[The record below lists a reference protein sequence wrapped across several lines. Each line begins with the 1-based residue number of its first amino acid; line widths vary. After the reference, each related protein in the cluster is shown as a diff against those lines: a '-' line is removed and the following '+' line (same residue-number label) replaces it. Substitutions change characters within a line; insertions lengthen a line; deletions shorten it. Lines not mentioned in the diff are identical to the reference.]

1 MSNKEE
7 KSKQLTPRQIQQ
19 RKKMLVY
26 PLLFVV
32 FGVCMYI
39 IFAPAYKDT
48 LEDETVNGY
57 NVEIPSPRL
66 DEITE
71 DENKISTYEAEI
83 QKRRNEEK
91 VKTLEDYAFLLQG
104 EKGEPENLFGEP
116 EKTKEPDSKMQSSVS
131 TYQKMNR
138 EMQSFYQ
145 PDNDKE
151 RREKADLERQ
161 VEELKEQLQASTSQP
176 DQYEVMEQSYK
187 MAAKYL
193 NPVSVQP
200 QSSTPVQNNHNEDN
214 YVTVEPERENVI
226 SMLGEISDS
235 AFIES
240 FKGKRNLGFNTVGTD
255 KLIQRNTIKACIDSD
270 QVLLFGESTGSQ
282 KVQLRL
288 LENIRVGD
296 LVIPRNTLIAGIAKL
311 SAERI
316 GIVVN
321 SIKYMGNIIPV
332 SLKVHDTDG
341 LEGLNCPG
349 SVERNT
355 AKDIGGNIGG
365 SVGTSINLGSNAGE
379 QVVADVSRSVIQGV
393 TNYIGKKIKM
403 VKVSLKA
410 NYNVLIVN
418 TK

>member
-1 MSNKEE
+1 MSKEE

-39 IFAPAYKDT
+39 IFAPASKKSND
-48 LEDETVNGY
+48 DEKVNGY
-57 NVEIPSPRL
+57 NVEIPTPSS
-66 DEITE
+66 DKIAE
-71 DENKISTYEAEI
+71 DKISAYEAEM
-83 QKRRNEEK
+83 QMKKQEEK

-235 AFIES
+235 AFIQS
-240 FKGKRNLGFNTVGTD
+240 LGGKRNLGFNTVETN
-255 KLIQRNTIKACIDSD
+255 KVIQRNTIRACLNSD
-270 QVLLFGESTGSQ
+270 QVLLFGENTGSQ

-288 LENIRVGD
+288 LENIRVGN
-296 LVIPRNTLIAGIAKL
+296 LVIPRNSLLTGTAKL
-311 SAERI
+311 SSERLA
-316 GIVVN
+316 IVIN
-321 SIKYMGNIIPV
+321 TIEYLGNIVPV
-332 SLKVHDTDG
+332 SLNVHDTDG

-349 SVERNT
+349 SVERST

-365 SVGTSINLGSNAGE
+365 SVGTSINLGNNAGE
-379 QVVADVSRSVIQGV
+379 QVVADISRNVIQGV
-393 TNYIGKKIKM
+393 TNYFGKKLKM
-403 VKVSLKA
+403 VKVTLKS
-410 NYNVLIVN
+410 NYQVLIVN
-418 TK
+418 MK

>member
-57 NVEIPSPRL
+57 NVEIPSPSS
-66 DEITE
+66 DEIAE
-71 DENKISTYEAEI
+71 DKLSAYEAEM
-83 QKRRNEEK
+83 QKKKQEEK

-145 PDNDKE
+145 PITRED
-151 RREKADLERQ
+151 REKKDLERQ
-161 VEELKEQLQASTSQP
+161 VEELKEQLQSSTPQP
-176 DQYEVMEQSYK
+176 DQYEIMEQSYK

-200 QSSTPVQNNHNEDN
+200 QPSTPVQNNHNEDN

-235 AFIES
+235 AFIQS
-240 FKGKRNLGFNTVGTD
+240 LGGKRNLGFNTVETN
-255 KLIQRNTIKACIDSD
+255 KVIQRNTIRACVNTD
-270 QVLLFGESTGSQ
+270 QILLFGENTGSQ

-296 LVIPRNTLIAGIAKL
+296 LVIPRNSLVTGIAKL
-311 SAERI
+311 SAERLA
-316 GIVVN
+316 IVIN
-321 SIKYMGNIIPV
+321 TIEYLGNIVPV
-332 SLKVHDTDG
+332 SLNVRDTDG

-355 AKDIGGNIGG
+355 AKDIGENIGG
-365 SVGTSINLGSNAGE
+365 SVGTSINLGNNAGE
-379 QVVADVSRSVIQGV
+379 QVVADISRNVIQGV
-393 TNYIGKKIKM
+393 TNYLGKKLKM
-403 VKVSLKA
+403 VKVALKS
-410 NYNVLIVN
+410 NYQVLIVN
-418 TK
+418 MK

>member
-1 MSNKEE
+1 MSKEE

-39 IFAPAYKDT
+39 IFAPASKKSND
-48 LEDETVNGY
+48 DEKVNGY
-57 NVEIPSPRL
+57 NVEIPTPSS
-66 DEITE
+66 DKIAE
-71 DENKISTYEAEI
+71 DKISAYEAEM
-83 QKRRNEEK
+83 QMKKQEEK

-161 VEELKEQLQASTSQP
+161 VEELKELLQSSTSQP
-176 DQYEVMEQSYK
+176 DQYEVMERSYK

-200 QSSTPVQNNHNEDN
+200 QSSTLVQNNHNENN

-240 FKGKRNLGFNTVGTD
+240 LKVKRNLGFNTVGTN
-255 KLIQRNTIKACIDSD
+255 KVIQRNTIRACVNANQI
-270 QVLLFGESTGSQ
+270 LLFGENSGAQT
-282 KVQLRL
+282 VQLRL
-288 LENIRVGD
+288 LENVRIVD
-296 LVIPRNTLIAGIAKL
+296 IIIPRNTLITGIAKL
-311 SAERI
+311 SAERLE
-316 GIVVN
+316 IVVN

-332 SLKVHDTDG
+332 SLKICDTDG
-341 LEGLNCPG
+341 LMGLNCPG
-349 SVERNT
+349 SLERAN
-355 AKDIGGNIGG
+355 AKDLGGNLTGNI
-365 SVGTSINLGSNAGE
+365 GTSINLGSNAGE

-403 VKVSLKA
+403 VKVSLKG
-410 NYNVLIVN
+410 NYNILIVN
-418 TK
+418 SK

>member
-39 IFAPAYKDT
+39 IFAPAYKNT

-71 DENKISTYEAEI
+71 DENKISTYEAEM
-83 QKRRNEEK
+83 QKKKQEEK

-145 PDNDKE
+145 PITRED
-151 RREKADLERQ
+151 REKKDLERQ
-161 VEELKEQLQASTSQP
+161 VEELKEQLQSSTPQP
-176 DQYEVMEQSYK
+176 DQYEIMEQSYK

-200 QSSTPVQNNHNEDN
+200 QPSAPVQNSRHEDN

-240 FKGKRNLGFNTVGTD
+240 LGGKRNLGFNTVETN
-255 KLIQRNTIKACIDSD
+255 KVIQRNTIRACVNTD
-270 QVLLFGESTGSQ
+270 QILLFGENTGSQ

-296 LVIPRNTLIAGIAKL
+296 LVIPRNSLVTGIAKL
-311 SAERI
+311 SAERLA
-316 GIVVN
+316 IVIN
-321 SIKYMGNIIPV
+321 TIEYLGNIVPV
-332 SLKVHDTDG
+332 SLNVHDTDG

-349 SVERNT
+349 SVERST

-365 SVGTSINLGSNAGE
+365 SVGTSINLGNNAGE
-379 QVVADVSRSVIQGV
+379 QVVADISRNVIQGV
-393 TNYIGKKIKM
+393 TNYLGKKLKMIK
-403 VKVSLKA
+403 VTLKS
-410 NYNVLIVN
+410 NYQVLIVN
-418 TK
+418 MK